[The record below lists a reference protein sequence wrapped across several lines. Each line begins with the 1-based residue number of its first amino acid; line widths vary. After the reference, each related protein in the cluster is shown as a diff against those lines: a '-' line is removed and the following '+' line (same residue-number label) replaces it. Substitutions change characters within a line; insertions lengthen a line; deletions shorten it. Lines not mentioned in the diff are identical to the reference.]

1 LDAQAEQRALND
13 IEKLVRNLLKENF
26 QQLALYE
33 EKKWKQRAKKIGSNW
48 EMRIQDI
55 FSK

>member
-48 EMRIQDI
+48 EIRIQDI